1 MIKQYP
7 LKLTYLI
14 QDQLLSLPLKISK
27 TLQTHKV
34 LFHKNV
40 SQPPSQRYDFE
51 NNNGR
56 NSGNEVETSNVFVES
71 STKKTAS
78 LRNDIFLLLLF
89 WMPEKS
95 YGN

>member
-1 MIKQYP
+1 MKKQYP

-14 QDQLLSLPLKISK
+14 QDHLLSLLLKMSK
-27 TLQTHKV
+27 TLHTHKV

-56 NSGNEVETSNVFVES
+56 NPGNEVETSTVFVES
-71 STKKTAS
+71 STNKTAS
-78 LRNDIFLLLLF
+78 LRNDIFLLFVVLD
-89 WMPEKS
+89 
-95 YGN
+95 N